1 MSSVG
6 SAPTST
12 DSSSSQS
19 AASTAPS
26 SVGNSPS
33 GSPSPSAAS
42 SLNGTPASSV
52 ASSPTSTAPTS
63 PSSSQAPSPTLK
75 PQSQPPEP
83 TVELEIPDNDALYL
97 LLAEAERYAEIT
109 ARVNDQQKVARWA
122 RGARKKDIKP
132 GVEELMPPRFPER
145 TEPDQQNRVDDIFK
159 ETLEDIMRLSAFDGI
174 YDNDSDEGN
183 NNKSRPGKLGIS
195 GTFWKTQVSQAE
207 TNRIAESFV
216 RKEKPETVST
226 HQLASV
232 ARTII
237 DETRDLRMVHSALPV
252 VAALVNTL
260 DPYSEKDRPIFTQFP
275 VSLQNMFRT
284 GYDMVDHSLITP
296 WEAGVKK
303 TYPGTT
309 IDGRRIQITGVIREP
324 ADFGGHGSRYVN
336 SVRRHRDTVGPT
348 RTGFEPTERET
359 MNTERSYTG
368 TTPVSWTSNN
378 RLSAASKKPSGVRF
392 ADQSQTIDGRTALNG
407 HSPRMDDRDRQ
418 WREVLDRFR
427 RDQASQ
433 TGTSCAQEAGMGHTG
448 LAQTAPLAS
457 YG

>member
-1 MSSVG
+1 
-6 SAPTST
+6 
-12 DSSSSQS
+12 
-19 AASTAPS
+19 
-26 SVGNSPS
+26 
-33 GSPSPSAAS
+33 
-42 SLNGTPASSV
+42 
-52 ASSPTSTAPTS
+52 
-63 PSSSQAPSPTLK
+63 
-75 PQSQPPEP
+75 
-83 TVELEIPDNDALYL
+83 VEFEIPDNDALYL

-109 ARVNDQQKVARWA
+109 ARVNDQQTFARWA
-122 RGARKKDIKP
+122 RAARKGDRKP
-132 GVEELMPPRFPER
+132 GMEEYMPEQWHLR
-145 TEPDQQNRVDDIFK
+145 TEEARRRKVDEAFQ
-159 ETLEDIMRLSAFDGI
+159 ETLVAFMQLSKFESGM

-195 GTFWKTQVSQAE
+195 ATFWKTQVSQAE

-216 RKEKPETVST
+216 RREEPETVST

-336 SVRRHRDTVGPT
+336 SVRRHRGTVGPT

-368 TTPVSWTSNN
+368 TTPDSWTSNN

-392 ADQSQTIDGRTALNG
+392 ADQSQTIDDRTASNG
-407 HSPRMDDRDRQ
+407 RQQWEEDRNRQ

-433 TGTSCAQEAGMGHTG
+433 TGTSCAQEAGMGQTG